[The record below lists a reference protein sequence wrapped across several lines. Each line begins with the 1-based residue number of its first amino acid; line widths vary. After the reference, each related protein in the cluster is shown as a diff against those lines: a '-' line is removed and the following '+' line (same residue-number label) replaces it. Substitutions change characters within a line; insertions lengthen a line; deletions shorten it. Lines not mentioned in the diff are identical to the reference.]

1 MAYNMN
7 ALREAADRSG
17 LPFDYLSRLASV
29 EDFDPQ
35 DPEGNT
41 TLVKQLTIV
50 FDHYVAKCLAS
61 ADPVAALRRAG
72 FTETADAL
80 AANVEQP

>member
-7 ALREAADRSG
+7 ALREAAARSG
-17 LPFDYLSRLASV
+17 LPFDYLSRLASA

-41 TLVKQLTIV
+41 TLAKQLTIV

-61 ADPVAALRRAG
+61 ADPAAALRQAG
-72 FTETADAL
+72 FSEAAGALGDAG
-80 AANVEQP
+80 V